1 MDTPQASRSTAQ
13 VREWLRARAAQLEQE
28 IAAVRERSSTPR
40 PEVSD
45 RSGDSAVLQFGETG
59 EAEMARDRAELRQI
73 RLAAER
79 LEQGRYGLCSDCDAA
94 IDPRRLQAQPMATRC
109 AACQALAERG

>member
-1 MDTPQASRSTAQ
+1 
-13 VREWLRARAAQLEQE
+13 
-28 IAAVRERSSTPR
+28 
-40 PEVSD
+40 
-45 RSGDSAVLQFGETG
+45 
-59 EAEMARDRAELRQI
+59 MARDRAELRQI